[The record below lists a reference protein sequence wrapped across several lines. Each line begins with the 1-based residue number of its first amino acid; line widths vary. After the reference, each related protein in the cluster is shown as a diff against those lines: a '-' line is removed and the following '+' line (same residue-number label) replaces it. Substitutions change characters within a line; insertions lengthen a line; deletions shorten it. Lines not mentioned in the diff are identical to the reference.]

1 MSNKDVIYDA
11 INSFGSVGI
20 KKSDLKKKFEDENL
34 ETILNEL
41 ISEEKIVV
49 TKKGTFIYCWGKE
62 FYLDYLLGS
71 DIKFK
76 YLYNSIITIQNKINN
91 YSDSIFQYI
100 EKFDHELV
108 DVKNSFNKIEAKIN
122 ELQPVMSNSEK
133 VEEMEKDVVSID
145 MFKDYFDNLLS
156 GKSSSIGWVELSSIK
171 NEICN
176 SFEISDNEFYTFV
189 SELTELYPEK
199 YELSSGGYEGVILRG
214 IVHGFVRCI

>member
-1 MSNKDVIYDA
+1 MSNKDVICDA

-20 KKSDLKKKFEDENL
+20 KKSDLKKKYEDENL

-41 ISEEKIVV
+41 ISEEKIIV

-76 YLYNSIITIQNKINN
+76 YLYNSIITVQNKINN

-100 EKFDHELV
+100 EKIDHELV

-122 ELQPVMSNSEK
+122 ELQPVVSNFEK
-133 VEEMEKDVVSID
+133 IEEMEKDVVTID
-145 MFKDYFDNLLS
+145 MFKEYFDNLLS

>member
-145 MFKDYFDNLLS
+145 MFKDCFDNLLS